1 MTAEDIKPPTL
12 QALIISLY
20 KNAFPKVAAYIHKN
34 GGSLEESKDIFQ
46 DALVIY
52 YERSREGINLRSD
65 EQTYLFGICK
75 NLWYKK
81 YHENKL
87 QQSLELTQETKI
99 KKEPQPVIS
108 GDILRFIEAS
118 GKKCLDLLQAFY
130 YDQLNMKELAARF
143 GFSGER
149 SATAQKYKCLEKVRT
164 VIQTRSLKKEDFYE

>member
-12 QALIISLY
+12 QGLFISLY
-20 KNAFPKVAAYIHKN
+20 ENTFPKVAAYIHKN
-34 GGSLEESKDIFQ
+34 GGSLEESRDVFQ

-52 YERSREGINLRSD
+52 YERSRDGLTVRSN

-87 QQSLELTQETKI
+87 KQSLELTPETKI
-99 KKEPQPVIS
+99 KNEPQAVIS

-130 YDQLNMKELAARF
+130 YDQLDMKELAARF

-149 SATAQKYKCLEKVRT
+149 SASAQKFKCLEKVRK